1 MKIMRYLLGAVMAL
15 AIVGCEPFED
25 DTKSYPELESLANT
39 LWYSYDQVDNIYYD
53 ITYGENGE
61 GVMLGYSEQERVN
74 EVVNRPFSY
83 TFTPA
88 TTDIGAI
95 VRVDFEDGQHYGG
108 LLIPKGHIQINLQD
122 VYIIQ
127 LYEVYEN
134 GEVIYNVDGTM
145 KSTLQM
151 WYEGPEA
158 GL

>member
-1 MKIMRYLLGAVMAL
+1 MRLSKILMAAVAL
-15 AIVGCEPFED
+15 FAVVGCEPIED
-25 DTKSYPELESLANT
+25 VKREFPVLTSLEDTM
-39 LWYSYDQVDNIYYD
+39 WYSYDKVNDIYYD
-53 ITYGENGE
+53 IYYNADNQ
-61 GVMLGYSEQERVN
+61 GVMLGYSEQARQN

-88 TTDIGAI
+88 TEELDAI

-108 LLIPKGHIQINLQD
+108 FLIPKGNFQINLQD
-122 VYIIQ
+122 VYIFQ

-151 WYEGPEA
+151 WYEGPETE
-158 GL
+158 L